1 MKTLRNAKRYATM
14 FLNAVEE
21 SQAAQVIGE
30 LTTAAALSE
39 QSGEFKS
46 VLTSPMFSDEERD
59 AALKAVGEQ
68 LGFTPHTVGFVKF
81 LSGEGAGW
89 ALGQVAEKAQA
100 IQAEREKTVT
110 ATVMSPLPVGAE
122 YEGRITT
129 ALAKATGRTVNVE
142 YQTDP
147 ALLGGM
153 KIVVGSTMF
162 DGSIQGQLRLLKD
175 KLIKE

>member
-1 MKTLRNAKRYATM
+1 MKTLRHAKRYATM
-14 FLNAVEE
+14 FLNAVEPA
-21 SQAAQVIGE
+21 QAARAIGE

-39 QSGEFKS
+39 QSAEFKS
-46 VLTSPMFSDEERD
+46 VLTSPMFSDEERS
-59 AALKAVGEQ
+59 AALQAVGQQ
-68 LGFTPHTVGFVKF
+68 LGFTPQTVGFVKF

-89 ALGQVAEKAQA
+89 GLGQVAAKASA
-100 IQAEREKTVT
+100 IQAERDRTVT
-110 ATVMSPLPVGAE
+110 ATVMSPVAVSSE
-122 YEGRITT
+122 YESRITA

>member
-1 MKTLRNAKRYATM
+1 MKTLRHAKRYATM
-14 FLNAVEE
+14 LLNAVEE

-39 QSGEFKS
+39 RSGEFRS
-46 VLTSPMFSDEERD
+46 VLTSPMFSDEEREV
-59 AALKAVGEQ
+59 ALKAVGEQ
-68 LGFTPHTVGFVKF
+68 LGFTPHTVGFVTF

-89 ALGQVAEKAQA
+89 ALGQVAVKAQA
-100 IQAEREKTVT
+100 IQAERERTVT
-110 ATVMSPLPVGAE
+110 ATVMTPVSVGAD
-122 YEGRITT
+122 YESRLRA
-129 ALAKATGRTVNVE
+129 ALEKATGRTVNVE